1 MDIRWLL
8 LLLLCFLAVALLVES
23 LWMLWNERHSA
34 TAQRLARRLSGLSS
48 DSSKPVSQSLL
59 RAEDAVKP
67 GGLAGRL
74 QSMAAV
80 AHLQRLL
87 ARAGIAASA
96 GARLVT
102 TAASSVVLML
112 LLAVVGLP
120 WFVLVSAGVAV
131 LVLPWLW
138 VARRG
143 RLRLALMQSQLPEAV
158 ELIARALRA
167 GHALPVALQ
176 MVGSEGPAPIAGEFS
191 RVTEQ
196 ISFGVSAEAAMQALA
211 ERIPVED
218 VRYFVIAVLLQRETG
233 GNLAELLDNIGRL
246 IRDRQKLQQKVR
258 VLSAEGRLSVWI
270 LSILPFALA
279 AVISVVNP
287 ELTSVLWTDPAGR
300 NMVVVSLVMMGFG
313 IGLMRMI
320 VRVRV

>member
-23 LWMLWNERHSA
+23 LWMLWHERHSA

>member
-23 LWMLWNERHSA
+23 LWMLWHERHSA

-287 ELTSVLWTDPAGR
+287 ERTSVLWTDPAGR

>member
-23 LWMLWNERHSA
+23 LWMLWHERHSA
-34 TAQRLARRLSGLSS
+34 SAHRLARRLSGLSS
-48 DSSKPVSQSLL
+48 DSSTPNSKSLL
-59 RAEDAVKP
+59 RAEDALKT

-74 QSMAAV
+74 QAMPAV

>member
-1 MDIRWLL
+1 MDTRWLL
-8 LLLLCFLAVALLVES
+8 LLLLCFLAVALLFES
-23 LWMLWNERHSA
+23 LWMLWHERHSA
-34 TAQRLARRLSGLSS
+34 SAQRLARRLSGLSS
-48 DSSKPVSQSLL
+48 ASSKPGAQSLL
-59 RAEDAVKP
+59 RDEDAVKP
-67 GGLAGRL
+67 GGLAARI
-74 QSMAAV
+74 QATAAV
-80 AHLQRLL
+80 DPLQRLL
-87 ARAGIAASA
+87 VRAGIAGSA

-102 TAASSVVLML
+102 AAASAVVLVL
-112 LLAVVGLP
+112 LLAVFGLP
-120 WFVLVSAGVAV
+120 WMVWGLAGGAV
-131 LVLPWLW
+131 LVLPWFW

-211 ERIPVED
+211 ERIPVDD

-270 LSILPFALA
+270 LSLLPFVLA
-279 AVISVVNP
+279 AVISVINP
-287 ELTSVLWTDPAGR
+287 ELTSILWTDPAGR
-300 NMVVVSLVMMGFG
+300 NMVVISLTMMGVG
-313 IGLMRMI
+313 IVLMRMI